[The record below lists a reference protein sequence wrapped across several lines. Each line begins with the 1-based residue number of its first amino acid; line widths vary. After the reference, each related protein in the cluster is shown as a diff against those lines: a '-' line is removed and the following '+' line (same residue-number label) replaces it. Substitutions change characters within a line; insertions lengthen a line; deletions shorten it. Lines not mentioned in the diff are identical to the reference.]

1 MLQILKRCF
10 TLLCLSTLIF
20 VTIIPLTACNSKK
33 LDSGEI
39 IDNTYVNESIGMTM
53 TLPSY
58 FSCKNTAN
66 QDLKYSSRN
75 TFLTANTFNPENYM
89 SGEVYYVLIKDFGK
103 KKHVKEIQK
112 VMEDGS
118 SGDLEKV
125 TIGSNDFAYQLISK
139 SEDSEFKTHTYIL
152 HRDNY
157 MIKISGTFSNDQ
169 LYQNFLTSLE
179 TLTFE

>member
-1 MLQILKRCF
+1 
-10 TLLCLSTLIF
+10 
-20 VTIIPLTACNSKK
+20 
-33 LDSGEI
+33 
-39 IDNTYVNESIGMTM
+39 
-53 TLPSY
+53 
-58 FSCKNTAN
+58 
-66 QDLKYSSRN
+66 
-75 TFLTANTFNPENYM
+75 M